1 MGRTM
6 NIKDKFLMC
15 KEWVVARVK
24 ERTSWDGATIVC
36 GSALILLGAPIIK
49 MLAWPA
55 LIWGVYTLV
64 KEQS

>member
-1 MGRTM
+1 
-6 NIKDKFLMC
+6 MC
-15 KEWVVARVK
+15 KDWIVARVK
-24 ERTSWDGATIVC
+24 ERTSWDGATIVG
-36 GSALILLGAPIIK
+36 GSVLILMGAPIIE